1 MLAIWTIYRES
12 DAAVLKAAICIGA
25 GLALLSG
32 CSSQTPDDQAAAEQ
46 QAEASGA
53 IRCALGGAKQYE
65 RRCTTERAVGP
76 KGAQLVIRHP
86 DGGFRRFNILTNG
99 RGVESADGS
108 QPATVAMAGKN
119 YLSVSVA
126 SDRYL
131 LPVTIRH
138 QPKP

>member
-1 MLAIWTIYRES
+1 M
-12 DAAVLKAAICIGA
+12 LKAAILMGA

-32 CSSQTPDDQAAAEQ
+32 CSAQSPDNQAFADHE
-46 QAEASGA
+46 AEANGA
-53 IRCALGGAKQYE
+53 IRCALGGATQYE
-65 RRCTTERAVGP
+65 LRCATERAVGP